1 MKDVEGRTL
10 RIDFDKKR
18 ERHSSQL
25 AEGEEHQERDRRNSV
40 DGDLVDE

>member
-18 ERHSSQL
+18 EERPR
-25 AEGEEHQERDRRNSV
+25 EEVRDRRNSV
-40 DGDLVDE
+40 DGEVEEAVADE